1 MFLSFYFQF
10 NFERYDFSLFCT
22 NQRRPH
28 WGGATE
34 EISAFSDLFKRKTM
48 AFICGDDNST
58 GDDVGGDYG
67 GEYGDDGGG
76 DVGGGDHDHGD
87 GDGDGDHDND
97 GDDSDSDSDDS
108 DRGSDYEQ
116 SVSFNHKVAPWDA
129 FCILCN
135 FAKIICHKSVK
146 IK

>member
-10 NFERYDFSLFCT
+10 HFERYDFSLFCT

-34 EISAFSDLFKRKTM
+34 EISAFSDLFKRKTT

-67 GEYGDDGGG
+67 GEYVDG
-76 DVGGGDHDHGD
+76 DVGGGDHGD
-87 GDGDGDHDND
+87 GDGDYKGD
-97 GDDSDSDSDDS
+97 GVTPSVTAI
-108 DRGSDYEQ
+108 RGSP
-116 SVSFNHKVAPWDA
+116 SPLSHRTACCGSTVMNM
-129 FCILCN
+129 LT
-135 FAKIICHKSVK
+135 IISNQEKRTKRACVV
-146 IK
+146 